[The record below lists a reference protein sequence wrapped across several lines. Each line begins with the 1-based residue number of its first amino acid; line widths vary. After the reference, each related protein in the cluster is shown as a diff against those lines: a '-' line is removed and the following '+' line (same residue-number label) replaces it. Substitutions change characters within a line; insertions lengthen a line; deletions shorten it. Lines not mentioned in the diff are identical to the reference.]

1 MPHTDT
7 ITIRP
12 TRQDELPIVLY
23 HRRQMFIE
31 MGDNDVRALDE
42 MERASQTIFGDALR
56 DGTYRGWFAEAD
68 GNVVAGGGVL
78 LVRFQPSP
86 REPRATRPFI
96 INVYTERAFRR
107 RGLARRIMQE
117 MVAWCRSQG
126 YAGVSLHATDE
137 GRPLY
142 ASMGFLP
149 TNEMRL
155 RLR

>member
-1 MPHTDT
+1 MKDT

-12 TRQDELPIVLY
+12 ARPDELSTVLY

-31 MGDNDVRALDE
+31 MGDTDVRALDE
-42 MERASQTIFGDALR
+42 MELASEAIFGEALR
-56 DGTYRGWFAEAD
+56 NGTYRGWFAEAD
-68 GNVVAGGGVL
+68 GKVVAGGGVL

-86 REPRATRPFI
+86 REPRPARPFI

-107 RGLARRIMQE
+107 RGLARRIMKE
-117 MVAWCRSQG
+117 MVDWCRAQG

-142 ASMGFLP
+142 ASLGFLP